1 MNSAPATADDG
12 RAARPKGTLSAL
24 QKAQAAR
31 RLRTLSLL
39 ACFGMAVAFG
49 LTFPA
54 QKAALNFL
62 PPLTV
67 TALRNL
73 FAAAALWPFWR
84 RWRRRGG
91 EAIPWR
97 RLWPLL
103 LLEPGLYYACEAYGV
118 RLGSAGAAALLIG
131 AIPVEVLLLQIL
143 LGRHRA
149 RLLDFMLLGVS
160 LGGAVLVAGMGG
172 FSGGGSADARLAA
185 LLMFGA
191 SSCAALYVVISEGLQ
206 PRPHP
211 LTLTFA
217 QCLAGTAIFVPLA
230 LLFEPAA
237 RAPRGWPLPALG
249 ATLFL
254 GLGGSLLAYLLWNY
268 ALRHRPGRQVA
279 LFSNLVP
286 VVGVAGGA
294 LLLHERLR
302 SAVFFGGAL
311 IVAAAVL
318 AVWLDEIPPVAE
330 TA

>member
-1 MNSAPATADDG
+1 MQAAAEGG
-12 RAARPKGTLSAL
+12 RAA
-24 QKAQAAR
+24 Q
-31 RLRTLSLL
+31 RLRIFSLL
-39 ACFGMAVAFG
+39 ACFGMALAFG

-54 QKAALNFL
+54 QKFALNFL

-73 FAAAALWPFWR
+73 FAAAALWPFWFF
-84 RWRRRGG
+84 WRKQGG

-97 RLWPLL
+97 RLWPILL
-103 LLEPGLYYACEAYGV
+103 IEPGLYYAFEAYGI

-131 AIPVEVLLLQIL
+131 AIPLEVLLLQIF

-149 RLLDFMLLGVS
+149 RWLDFILLAIS
-160 LGGAVLVAGMGG
+160 LGGAALVAGIGG
-172 FSGGGSADARLAA
+172 GDGGSANGRLAA

-191 SSCAALYVVISEGLQ
+191 SSCAAIYVVIGEGLR

-217 QCLAGTAIFVPLA
+217 QTLAGAMIFTPLA
-230 LLFEPAA
+230 IALEPEA
-237 RAPRGWPLPALG
+237 RAPRGWPPAALG
-249 ATLFL
+249 ATLCL

-286 VVGVAGGA
+286 VVGVASGA

-302 SAVFFGGAL
+302 PAVFAGGAL
-311 IVAAAVL
+311 ILAAAAL
-318 AVWLDEIPPVAE
+318 AVWLEKTPPAAE